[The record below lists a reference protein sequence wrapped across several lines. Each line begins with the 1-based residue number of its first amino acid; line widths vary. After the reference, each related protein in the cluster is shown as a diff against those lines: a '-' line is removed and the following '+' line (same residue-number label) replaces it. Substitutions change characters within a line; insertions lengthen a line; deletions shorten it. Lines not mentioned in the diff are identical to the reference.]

1 MFAVKAPFSC
11 PKSSEVTV
19 SKFMSVSATL
29 TKGPSALA
37 QQINQDIDDDF
48 QGMGH
53 IVGIGTGGL
62 RASVFS
68 DSLWRSAQLPSDGL
82 NQVP

>member
-53 IVGIGTGGL
+53 TVY
-62 RASVFS
+62 FS
-68 DSLWRSAQLPSDGL
+68 PNYKTALTKME
-82 NQVP
+82 QVLK